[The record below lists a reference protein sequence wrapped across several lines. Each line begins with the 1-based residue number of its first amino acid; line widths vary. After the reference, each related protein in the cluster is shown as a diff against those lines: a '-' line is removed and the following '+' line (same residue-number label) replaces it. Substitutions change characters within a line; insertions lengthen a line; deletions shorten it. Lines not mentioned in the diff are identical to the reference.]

1 MTTSE
6 PVHFT
11 IVRVG
16 GQVTDCHTTSP
27 EINHFLDLIKFN
39 RAYNT
44 WLNYTY
50 DLKIFF
56 EVIPKPPQAVTRQDC
71 VAFLKHQQ
79 QAGLAEATINR
90 RLAAVSSL
98 FNELELLSGAD
109 HFRNPIQ
116 PQLGSGAAV
125 SHTRSLYHRQAQRIP
140 ETIPPA
146 DLQRFFE
153 ALPTWRDRA
162 LMLLMWISCLRI
174 SEVVGIRWRDL
185 ECSHRSIRL
194 PVTKGNHPR
203 VVFMDQLT
211 FGVLNRYLD
220 DERRQL
226 FPEVDAVFIAF
237 KGKAR
242 GRPLTVNAV
251 QKLIAYYAER
261 CDLPYLHAHLFRHT
275 GITQLV
281 QQHMAEP
288 AVRQFVG
295 HRRPESLAPYLHLG
309 DDFVAA
315 EFERAQ
321 AAFAPASPV
330 ARLLTGGAR

>member
-1 MTTSE
+1 MTTSGA
-6 PVHFT
+6 VQFT

-16 GQVTDCHTTSP
+16 GKVTDCHTTSS
-27 EINHFLDLIKFN
+27 EINHFLDLVKLN

-44 WLNYTY
+44 WLSYTY

-56 EVIPKPPQAVTRQDC
+56 EVIPKLPQAVSRQDC
-71 VAFLKHQQ
+71 VEFMKRQQ
-79 QAGLAEATINR
+79 QAGLAGATINR

-109 HFRNPIQ
+109 HVRNPVQ
-116 PQLGSGAAV
+116 PRVSSGASV
-125 SHTRSLYHRQAQRIP
+125 SHNPSLYHRQAQRIP
-140 ETIPPA
+140 DTIPAA
-146 DLQRFFE
+146 DLQRFLE
-153 ALPTWRDRA
+153 VLPTWRDRA
-162 LMLLMWISCLRI
+162 LILLMWMSCLRL
-174 SEVVGIRWRDL
+174 SEVVGIRFGDL

-194 PVTKGNHPR
+194 PVTKGNNPR
-203 VVFMDQLT
+203 VVFMDPLT
-211 FGVLNRYLD
+211 FSVFNRYLD

-226 FPEVDAVFIAF
+226 FPQVDAVFVAF

-251 QKLIAYYAER
+251 QKLIDYYAAQ

-281 QQHMAEP
+281 QHHMAEP
-288 AVRQFVG
+288 ALRQFVG

-309 DDFVAA
+309 DDFVEA

-321 AAFAPASPV
+321 AAFAPATSV
-330 ARLLTGGAR
+330 AQLLAGGAP